1 MSNRPSDLSALA
13 RPDAG
18 AAGFSPPQPSIP
30 EPQARWRTRLLL
42 PAALLLACGGLLAY
56 TARASLWPALEV
68 RVVPVVVK
76 AAADGSGMQF
86 QAPGWLEADPYP
98 THATALADGVIREIL
113 VLEGQRV
120 EAGQPLARLIDD
132 DARLALARAEASLLQ
147 AEAAARAAQRDWDH
161 PVERKRAVAQH
172 EARLDEARAALLQQD
187 AACAAEAARV
197 AELAEQLERENR
209 AGAGE
214 AIPEFQVVQTRMR
227 LATQRAQHAAAT
239 ARRPVLEA
247 QTHQAEAELEAAR
260 EQLKLR
266 IPETQALETA
276 RAAGARAL
284 AERDEARL
292 RLERMTVKAPCAG
305 VVQALTCEPGAKVML
320 GADDPHAARIARLYD
335 PARLQARVDVP
346 LASASQVA
354 IGQRAT
360 ISVEALPGRNFDG
373 EVTRV
378 RHEADIQKNTLQ
390 VKVALK
396 TAAPELKPEM
406 LARVQF
412 AARASAAST
421 PARPRVFAPQ
431 RLLLN
436 IQGTAAQAWLL
447 DKGASAARLRQVTLG
462 SARVDDWV
470 EIAAGLEPGDALI
483 DAPPAVLNEGLS
495 EGMRVKVM
503 DEPPAGEGR

>member
-1 MSNRPSDLSALA
+1 MSNPLPDLASLA
-13 RPDAG
+13 RPDA
-18 AAGFSPPQPSIP
+18 ASRIP
-30 EPQARWRTRLLL
+30 EPPSRWRTRVLL
-42 PAALLLACGGLLAY
+42 PAALLLACGSLLAY

-76 AAADGSGMQF
+76 AAADGGGMQF

-98 THATALADGVIREIL
+98 THATALADGVIREIM

-132 DARLALARAEASLLQ
+132 DARLALARAEASLQQ
-147 AEAAARAAQRDWDH
+147 AEATARAAQRDWDH

-172 EARLDEARAALLQQD
+172 EARLAEARAAILQQD
-187 AACAAEAARV
+187 AICAAEAARV
-197 AELAEQLERENR
+197 AELAEQLERETR
-209 AGAGE
+209 AGAGD
-214 AIPEFQVVQTRMR
+214 AIPEFQVVQTRLR
-227 LATQRAQHAAAT
+227 LATQRAQHAAT
-239 ARRPVLEA
+239 VARRPVLEA
-247 QTHQAEAELEAAR
+247 QMRQTEAELEAAR

-266 IPETQALETA
+266 IPETQALEAA
-276 RAAGARAL
+276 RAAETRAL
-284 AERDEARL
+284 AERGEARL
-292 RLERMTVKAPCAG
+292 RLERMTVTAPCAG

-320 GADDPHAARIARLYD
+320 SADDPHAARIARLYN

-346 LASASQVA
+346 LASTAQVA

-360 ISVEALPGRNFDG
+360 ISVEALPGHNFDG

-378 RHEADIQKNTLQ
+378 LHEADIQKNTLQ

-412 AARASAAST
+412 AARASAAT
-421 PARPRVFAPQ
+421 APARPRVFAPQ

-436 IQGTAAQAWLL
+436 VQGATAQAWIL

-462 SARVDDWV
+462 SARVDDWA
-470 EIAAGLEPGDALI
+470 EITAGLEPGDALI
-483 DAPPAVLNEGLS
+483 DAPAAALREGL
-495 EGMRVKVM
+495 RVKAM
-503 DEPPAGEGR
+503 GEPPAGEGR